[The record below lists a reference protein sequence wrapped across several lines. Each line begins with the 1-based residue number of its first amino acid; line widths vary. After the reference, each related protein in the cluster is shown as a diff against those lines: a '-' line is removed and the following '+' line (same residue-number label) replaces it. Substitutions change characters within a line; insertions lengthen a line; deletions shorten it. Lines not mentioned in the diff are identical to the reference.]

1 MSQYLTGV
9 VSGLSGRVL
18 DLEKTILGLPTKTD
32 YNNLSNSISQRFNTA
47 NTNISTLSQK
57 VDTLISYV
65 TNLKLGFTQHT
76 GQPAAT
82 GHAGVSLTGQ
92 QY

>member
-1 MSQYLTGV
+1 MSAYLSGV

-18 DLEKTILGLPTKTD
+18 DLEKTVLGLPTKLD
-32 YNNLSNSISQRFNTA
+32 YNNLSNSISQRFNTV
-47 NTNISTLSQK
+47 NTNIDTMSTKIDS
-57 VDTLISYV
+57 LISYV